1 MASFYPKPKGKPDKD
16 MKQLGLLVTVP
27 TIMFAA
33 PAVGYFIG
41 DWADNKFGTEPYLL
55 LVGVIFGFVAAG
67 VEVYRL
73 VKRSSALDEKDEND
87 NRH

>member
-1 MASFYPKPKGKPDKD
+1 MASFYPKPKDKPDKE

-41 DWADNKFGTEPYLL
+41 NWADSKFGTDPYLL
-55 LVGVIFGFVAAG
+55 LVGVVFGFIAAG